1 MVGQCVSVSFFS
13 LSGYG
18 SRGQLSKDLRLPL
31 DKKMMDLARK
41 SLVLSGKHCLA
52 GWDCGSLVVVELFCT
67 PAGHRGFILSK
78 EGRERKSECK
88 REQGSIVRQDR
99 ACDPVPNM
107 TV

>member
-78 EGRERKSECK
+78 EGRGGK
-88 REQGSIVRQDR
+88 REGGKREKE
-99 ACDPVPNM
+99 
-107 TV
+107 